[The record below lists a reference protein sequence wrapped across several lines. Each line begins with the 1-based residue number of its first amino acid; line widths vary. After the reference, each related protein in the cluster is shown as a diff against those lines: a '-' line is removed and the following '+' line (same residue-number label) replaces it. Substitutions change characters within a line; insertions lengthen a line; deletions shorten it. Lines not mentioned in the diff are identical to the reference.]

1 MMADGF
7 SRRGQLQVS
16 EWSLSREEFD
26 RVSDFWGRPQV
37 DLMAT
42 AANRQV
48 VKFISP
54 VPHPEA
60 LGVDA
65 FVTPWPMVGLAY
77 IYPPSSIVSKVIQL
91 IRRQRPQRILLIAP
105 MASSRP
111 YHSDLVEM
119 ALSPPVP
126 VCREFGTLY
135 QQLSSENQSR
145 VHEVPHLFQLGAWL
159 LSGQ

>member
-48 VKFISP
+48 VKLVSLI
-54 VPHPEA
+54 PHPEA

-65 FVTPWPMVGLAY
+65 FFTPWPEGGLLY
-77 IYPPSSIVSKVIQL
+77 MFPPPSIVAKVL
-91 IRRQRPQRILLIAP
+91 
-105 MASSRP
+105 
-111 YHSDLVEM
+111 
-119 ALSPPVP
+119 
-126 VCREFGTLY
+126 
-135 QQLSSENQSR
+135 
-145 VHEVPHLFQLGAWL
+145 
-159 LSGQ
+159 